1 MAMLK
6 ARACR
11 SLWGDCG
18 AFWGPVGETVA
29 SKEEREELL
38 VRVSSVER
46 RQCKCGQD
54 EGSRSAWLFWLGKEN
69 RVRRMVWELTYWAL
83 GFRSGRWGHTSL
95 PNSPITEVPCFILWS
110 GIPQQ
115 WRICFLQSSNVIFT
129 FLHETMSPFLAGST
143 SASWFSL
150 SF

>member
-38 VRVSSVER
+38 VRGEQCGKKAMQVWPGR
-46 RQCKCGQD
+46 R
-54 EGSRSAWLFWLGKEN
+54 E
-69 RVRRMVWELTYWAL
+69 
-83 GFRSGRWGHTSL
+83 
-95 PNSPITEVPCFILWS
+95 
-110 GIPQQ
+110 
-115 WRICFLQSSNVIFT
+115 
-129 FLHETMSPFLAGST
+129 
-143 SASWFSL
+143 
-150 SF
+150 